1 MKNWKKKVLA
11 VLAIS
16 ALVTAAAGISGCGS
30 EDQKIKSAPSTRTI
44 TDIKGNQVTL
54 PEKVSKIAITPI
66 PWASIVYVLDGGS
79 SERIA
84 AVHPSAMTAYKG
96 HLFERL
102 DKHFGKADTKMI
114 GSDFSINA
122 ESLVN
127 AGVDTCILWQYQE
140 KDAEKLKQLGIA
152 PVMIY
157 NDNMENLKKSFLIVG
172 DVLGKQDKARELSA
186 YYDNAYNEINAHKA
200 EVDASDKPTV
210 LFLRTSKLRLQGND
224 NFMHQALEMGGAY
237 NPIEQAA
244 LDSNNKEIPMEEV
257 YRMDPDII
265 FLSNFDK
272 FVPDD
277 LYENRIAGQD
287 WSTVKAVKNHRVYKV
302 PMGLYL
308 WDAPGVETPLMMK
321 WIAHTLHP
329 AIFKNIHMKEETRA
343 FYKNFLNLDV
353 SDDDLALIFADEAN
367 KNSRPLD

>member
-11 VLAIS
+11 VLAAS
-16 ALVTAAAGISGCGS
+16 ALVVTAAGISGCGS
-30 EDQKIKSAPSTRTI
+30 E
-44 TDIKGNQVTL
+44 NQVTL

-102 DKHFGKADTKMI
+102 DKHFGTADTKMI
-114 GSDFSINA
+114 GSDFSVNA

-172 DVLGKQDKARELSA
+172 DVLGKQDKAQELNA
-186 YYDNAYNEINAHKA
+186 YYDNAYNDINSHKA

-224 NFMHQALEMGGAY
+224 NFMHRALEMGGAY

-302 PMGLYL
+302 PMGLYR

-329 AIFKNIHMKEETRA
+329 EIFKDIHMKEETRA